1 MIGKDKV
8 LHFSICATAALLS
21 GFFLGYFSGVMVGL
35 SLGLGKEYGD
45 MVAKGNSWSW
55 ADVLADLLGSLFG
68 ALLVYMFRMI
78 CSF

>member
-8 LHFSICATAALLS
+8 LHFSICAAAALLS
-21 GFFLGYFSGVMVGL
+21 GFFLGCFSGVVVGL

-55 ADVLADLLGSLFG
+55 ADILADLLGSLFG
-68 ALLVYMFRMI
+68 SLLAYILRTI
-78 CSF
+78 CPM

>member
-55 ADVLADLLGSLFG
+55 ADVFADLLGSLFG
-68 ALLVYMFRMI
+68 AFLVYMLRMI
-78 CSF
+78 CRY